1 MSLNKTT
8 IEVRY
13 QETDQMGIV
22 YHANYLVW
30 FEIGRTKFVEDLGFK
45 YAALEKDNV
54 LSPVVDIHIQYK
66 KPAKYGDKVYVYT
79 WISQYNGVRTTY
91 CYEIRN
97 HKNDILVTGES
108 EHVLVDAV
116 SFRPL
121 RLQKVNQQWHEAYKK
136 ALRGGI

>member
-1 MSLNKTT
+1 MNKTT

-30 FEIGRTKFVEDLGFK
+30 FEIGRTKFVEDLGLQ
-45 YAALEKDNV
+45 YAALEKENV
-54 LSPVVDIHIQYK
+54 LSPVVDIHIHYK
-66 KPAKYGDKVYVYT
+66 KPAKYGEKVLVYT
-79 WISQYNGVRTTY
+79 WLSRYNGVRTTY
-91 CYEIRN
+91 CYEITN
-97 HKNDILVTGES
+97 EQQELLVSGET

-121 RLQKVNQQWHEAYKK
+121 RLFKVNRTWHEAYKK
-136 ALRGGI
+136 ALKEEK